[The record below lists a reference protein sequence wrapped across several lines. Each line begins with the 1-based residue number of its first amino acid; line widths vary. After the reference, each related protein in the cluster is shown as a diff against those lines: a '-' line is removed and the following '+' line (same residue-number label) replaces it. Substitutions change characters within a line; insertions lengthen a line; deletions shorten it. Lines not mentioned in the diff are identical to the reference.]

1 MMDIID
7 EPITTQMHDDAENGR
22 DLTQYR
28 YRYLVTWG
36 EDEKKECMCRSYA
49 DYVADAKNGKIL
61 DLLLHKNVKHRKKM
75 CHHCKKMG
83 LSLCSGERGS
93 FPKEE
98 VSYTCKFC
106 YSVYDVKFVLY
117 SENSLY
123 IK

>member
-7 EPITTQMHDDAENGR
+7 EPITTQMHNDAENGR
-22 DLTQYR
+22 DFTQYR

-36 EDEKKECMCRSYA
+36 EDNKKECMCRSYA
-49 DYVADAKNGKIL
+49 DYVADAKNGKIF
-61 DLLLHKNVKHRKKM
+61 DLLLNKNVKHWKKR
-75 CHHCKKMG
+75 CDYCKKMG

-98 VSYTCKFC
+98 ASYTCKFC
-106 YSVYDVKFVLY
+106 YSVYDIKSVLC
-117 SENSLY
+117 SENLLY